1 MSDTIS
7 GLIDKLITINLKIC
21 YNQNLLE
28 KYIKSVEDSWKTLQN
43 IADLYIQREQLIL
56 ETTEIFNNIIS
67 DNKLGLDINKFIQ
80 LKHKTY

>member
-1 MSDTIS
+1 MDTFS
-7 GLIDKLITINLKIC
+7 SLVDKLITINLKIY

-28 KYIKSVEDSWKTLQN
+28 KYIKSAEDSWKTLQN

-56 ETTEIFNNIIS
+56 EITEIFNNIIG

-80 LKHKTY
+80 RKHKTY